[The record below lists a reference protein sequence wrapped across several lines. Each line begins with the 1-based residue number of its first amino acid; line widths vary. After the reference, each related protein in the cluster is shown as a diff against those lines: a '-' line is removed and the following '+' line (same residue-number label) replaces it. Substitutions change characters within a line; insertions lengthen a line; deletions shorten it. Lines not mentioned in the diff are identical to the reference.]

1 MSQRTELLRYA
12 LQNDMIDITSIEEQY
27 KMNERIKYLDNHEY
41 SIWEDKKGKFFCT
54 YLPDQSLKRGI
65 RLVRKRNLKD
75 LEDVIITFYK
85 DSEDNPTIKD
95 VFDEWNDRRLSIE
108 RISKATHTRNQQI
121 YNRSFKTFG
130 NRKIKFLTEV
140 DIQDFLEEQANLMN
154 PKAFLN
160 LKTIVKGFLRRA
172 KKRKLISFNVVEVL
186 SDLDVSDRE
195 FSKKRI
201 DDSKE
206 IFYDDEMDKI
216 MEYVKENPTSNH
228 LAIALMLVTGIRVG
242 ELVGLKHSDFD
253 GFTITI
259 QRSETKF
266 KDEDGNWCY
275 EIQDHPKTEA
285 GFRVVI
291 VPKSY
296 KWLLDKLR
304 LCNPFGEWVFTKSD
318 GKTRCHTSSI
328 RNRMY
333 TVCKLLEIPRRSP
346 HKARKTYGSILLDN
360 NISVKLIENQMGH
373 TNISCTEIHYHRDRK
388 RLAQKMD
395 IIDSIPEF
403 G

>member
-1 MSQRTELLRYA
+1 
-12 LQNDMIDITSIEEQY
+12 MIDRTSIEEQLV
-27 KMNERIKYLDNHEY
+27 MNERKKYLDNHIY
-41 SIWEDKKGKFFCT
+41 SIWEDKKNGFWCT
-54 YLPDQSLKRGI
+54 YLPDPSLKRGI
-65 RLVRKRNLKD
+65 KLARRKT
-75 LEDVIITFYK
+75 LEKLQDSIIEYYK
-85 DSEDNPTIKD
+85 KTEDNPTIKS
-95 VFDEWNDRRLSIE
+95 VFDEWNSHRLSIN
-108 RISKATHTRNQQI
+108 RISKATYTRNEQI
-121 YNRSFKTFG
+121 FKRSCKTFG
-130 NRKIKFLTEV
+130 ERKIKTLTPLDV
-140 DIQDFLEEQANLMN
+140 QDFLEQEANSMS

-160 LKTIVKGFLRRA
+160 LKTVIKGLLKRA
-172 KKRKLISFNVVEVL
+172 KKRQLIHFSVTEIF
-186 SDLDVSDRE
+186 SDLDVSDRQITR
-195 FSKKRI
+195 KRL
-201 DDSKE
+201 DDSTE
-206 IFYDDEMDKI
+206 IFYDDEMDRI
-216 MEYVKENPTSNH
+216 MEYVKENPESNN

-242 ELVGLKHSDFD
+242 ELVGLKHSDID

-259 QRSETKF
+259 QRSETKY
-266 KDEDGNWCY
+266 KDDDGWHY

-304 LCNPFGEWVFTKSD
+304 LCNPFGEWVFTHKD
-318 GKTRCHTSSI
+318 GKTRCHTSSV
-328 RNRMY
+328 RNKMY
-333 TVCKLLEIPRRSP
+333 KVCKILGIPKRSP

-395 IIDSIPEF
+395 IIDAIPEF